1 MNKKTIRFVIPLANV
16 DDPVVGIELEP
27 DFVIEKWPIDKLVQ
41 LIVEHFSE
49 SNDVQIRIDIECS
62 CCLNSYAKN
71 VYLVSGKANYNK
83 YWQKA
88 PESAS
93 FREKYF
99 DHGGYIAKVEEK
111 IKLMRLFKEGQMET
125 KGVYVYEQ
133 TPKEYEPIVNTDLG
147 KPSHVTIPYSLT
159 KSEKK
164 ELIQFLKTYNTP
176 LKPPYLQLAFENF
189 NQSYSVEYFEL
200 AFLTLMIGVE
210 AIFNDGNQ
218 ELKYRITRGMAVLLG
233 STYGSHEIYDSIR
246 TLYDKRSQLVHTGR
260 CKDLTF
266 DDVGRL
272 RFLLRASILKLL
284 DLRIT
289 KDNLSR
295 LLTIS
300 GFGDSIA

>member
-1 MNKKTIRFVIPLANV
+1 MNKKTVRFVIPLANV
-16 DDPVVGIELEP
+16 DDSVVGIELEP
-27 DFVIEKWPIDKLVQ
+27 DFVIERWPIDKLVQ
-41 LIVEHFSE
+41 LMEALFS
-49 SNDVQIRIDIECS
+49 SGDSVLSDIEFS
-62 CCLNSYAKN
+62 CGLNSDAKN
-71 VYLVSGKANYNK
+71 VYLISGEADYKK
-83 YWQKA
+83 YWQKV

-93 FREKYF
+93 FEEKWI
-99 DHGGYIAKVEEK
+99 DHGRYIAKVEEK
-111 IKLMRLFKEGQMET
+111 IKLMRLFKEGQIET
-125 KGVYVYEQ
+125 KGFYVYEQ
-133 TPKEYEPIVNTDLG
+133 TPKEYEPIVNTDMG
-147 KPSHVTIPYSLT
+147 KAPPHVEIPYSLT

-164 ELIQFLKTYNTP
+164 ELSQFLKTYNTP

-233 STYGSHEIYDSIR
+233 STYDSHEIYDSIR

-300 GFGDSIA
+300 GFGDNIA